1 LRDVAAKKKPMTTD
15 NQADVYIM
23 HFVAHLTEYID
34 LKSLNNK
41 LWMWIPFEFSLSGY
55 THYDQYLV
63 LWVCEKR
70 LCHTSLHY
78 RLFLVC
84 AFHI

>member
-1 LRDVAAKKKPMTTD
+1 
-15 NQADVYIM
+15 M

-41 LWMWIPFEFSLSGY
+41 LWTWIPFEFSLSEY

-63 LWVCEKR
+63 LWVCEKS
-70 LCHTSLHY
+70 LCHTSSHY
-78 RLFLVC
+78 QHFLVC
-84 AFHI
+84 AFHIYKSSEGVQSYN

>member
-1 LRDVAAKKKPMTTD
+1 MTTD
-15 NQADVYIM
+15 SQADVYIM
-23 HFVAHLTEYID
+23 HFVAHLTKYID

-41 LWMWIPFEFSLSGY
+41 LWMGIPFEFSLSEC

-63 LWVCEKR
+63 LWVCEKK

-78 RLFLVC
+78 QHFLVC